1 MLSEGGIVL
10 DKVKIAVIDNGVV
23 EKVLRHPLE
32 YRVYIDDTN
41 CCVIDNE
48 HMDLLGF
55 IHGTICAM
63 IIVNN
68 FSECMLSSV
77 KILNDDGIGKVDKLK
92 IALDW
97 CYQNNIFLVNLSLGV
112 THFQDRT
119 SIRDVINHYANRGMV
134 IVAASAND
142 GYKTYP
148 ASFSNVIGIAAGD
161 VFKIDINLQKHIG
174 VDFIVPSDHEIVLR
188 GNPFK
193 VGNSNSYAA
202 PYVTAM
208 IGKYFE
214 KKSYSNV
221 YTIRRELSSKE
232 DFVYYPDWIE
242 IAWVSKRCEQSREE
256 YYFEEVS
263 GELEGCL
270 SVIDTIIVNNKEEF
284 KKYCKLDKHMVYLGQ
299 EPIEYRT
306 LDRYFWCRKQRVKQ
320 IVGSRKREA
329 EIGIPVIIC
338 KFSENQDSI
347 YWLSELRKYFAK
359 DGYNMFTVSS
369 KVESVLYDLEF
380 LPEELC
386 NKSNRED
393 VYNFLYWQ
401 TYYCQSDALLMGIDD
416 KKEYDINVLEKAV
429 DMIIVVKTVAGMVKI
444 DIYCDGNMEVR
455 ETINCLE
462 SRSIHLLYQKVLKL
476 FMEVTDEQ

>member
-23 EKVLRHPLE
+23 EKVLRQPLE

-63 IIVNN
+63 IIENN

-256 YYFEEVS
+256 YYFEE
-263 GELEGCL
+263 
-270 SVIDTIIVNNKEEF
+270 
-284 KKYCKLDKHMVYLGQ
+284 
-299 EPIEYRT
+299 
-306 LDRYFWCRKQRVKQ
+306 
-320 IVGSRKREA
+320 
-329 EIGIPVIIC
+329 
-338 KFSENQDSI
+338 
-347 YWLSELRKYFAK
+347 
-359 DGYNMFTVSS
+359 
-369 KVESVLYDLEF
+369 
-380 LPEELC
+380 
-386 NKSNRED
+386 
-393 VYNFLYWQ
+393 
-401 TYYCQSDALLMGIDD
+401 
-416 KKEYDINVLEKAV
+416 
-429 DMIIVVKTVAGMVKI
+429 
-444 DIYCDGNMEVR
+444 
-455 ETINCLE
+455 
-462 SRSIHLLYQKVLKL
+462 
-476 FMEVTDEQ
+476 